1 MNKILNTLKKSRY
14 SELAIIDNKILSFL
28 NSNENELNS
37 YYKKFLFNGAKRL
50 RPLFILLVCELEE
63 FEIDDDIYNLICAVE
78 LIHNASLIHDDILD
92 EALTRRNEECI
103 HITKGNKIAVLAGD
117 YLLTEAMDFLSEIK
131 NKKVYK
137 TIANAAKDMTKSEI
151 KSLLNRFNRINLED
165 YLLISKEKT
174 SSLFVAAVKSL
185 YEIKGIK
192 ENQTLIDFSEK
203 FSLCFQLK
211 DDINNFLNKDENKCA
226 KDNLQGVY
234 TLPLILREN
243 IKNNYDIIQ
252 KSNEFLNNLINE
264 AKKLLAGYKD
274 SKAKEDI
281 FSLIELFKG

>member
-1 MNKILNTLKKSRY
+1 
-14 SELAIIDNKILSFL
+14 
-28 NSNENELNS
+28 
-37 YYKKFLFNGAKRL
+37 
-50 RPLFILLVCELEE
+50 
-63 FEIDDDIYNLICAVE
+63 
-78 LIHNASLIHDDILD
+78 
-92 EALTRRNEECI
+92 
-103 HITKGNKIAVLAGD
+103 
-117 YLLTEAMDFLSEIK
+117 
-131 NKKVYK
+131 
-137 TIANAAKDMTKSEI
+137 ANAAKDMTKSEI